1 MNRFFF
7 HFTFVVLSGCAIAT
21 HAQSNSSSQ
30 INFHYYEKAN
40 DNQVASVVEL
50 TCASLALYMDRNLEV
65 VENNLQWSKSDKLVI
80 KDLNNLVISSFK
92 FYRYKQLTPFKSFS
106 KEVTDQVEKIST
118 LDFRESTEFDS
129 KWTEE
134 EIIRRRYIFFKK
146 EIDYLLLLMQTELGV
161 FSSQN
166 LLTLQ
171 GVNHV
176 AIDSAAYTYDPNA
189 FLEPSEIQLSDATL
203 QLLGQADASQLNP
216 SESSGEDSFEELRK
230 MMLDNNSKL
239 ARLEDQM
246 NAMRIDQLEWMDQQN
261 KERDQMLQS
270 QINDLKE
277 MVIELVRGSGD
288 ASLAAVELNAGDVTI
303 KNYSPV
309 ANMPDYI
316 DVYFEKGS
324 TKLNV
329 ETQLVLSEVVDLVL
343 RMPQASVLITGMA
356 DKTGDET
363 KNLILSQE
371 RASQVK
377 KFFIQSGLSSDRFVI
392 RYTGSSKS
400 SAASTADRKVRLE
413 FVNQ

>member
-1 MNRFFF
+1 MKKAFFQLCLI
-7 HFTFVVLSGCAIAT
+7 VSSGFALAT
-21 HAQSNSSSQ
+21 NAQTTPSSQ
-30 INFHYYEKAN
+30 LSFHYYEMAKN
-40 DNQVASVVEL
+40 DQVASVVEL
-50 TCASLALYMDRNLEV
+50 TCASLALYIDRNLEV
-65 VENNLQWSKSDKLVI
+65 IENKTKWSKSEKQIL
-80 KDLNNLVISSFK
+80 KDLNGLVESSFK
-92 FYRYKQLTPFKSFS
+92 FYRYKQLKPFKSFS
-106 KEVTDQVEKIST
+106 DDVLIQIEKIST
-118 LDFRESTEFDS
+118 LDFSESTDFDA

-134 EIIRRRYIFFKK
+134 EINRRRYIFFKK
-146 EIDYLLLLMQTELGV
+146 EIDYLFLLLQTELGI

-171 GVNHV
+171 GVDHV
-176 AIDSAAYTYDPNA
+176 SIDSAAYTYDPNA
-189 FLEPSEIQLSDATL
+189 FLEASEIQLSDATL
-203 QLLGQADASQLNP
+203 QLLGQADMSQLSA
-216 SESSGEDSFEELRK
+216 SESFGDDSFEELRK

-239 ARLEDQM
+239 ARLEEQM

-288 ASLAAVELNAGDVTI
+288 ASLAAVESNAGDISI
-303 KNYSPV
+303 KNSSPV

-316 DVYFEKGS
+316 DVYFDKGS
-324 TKLNV
+324 TKLSV
-329 ETQLVLSEVVDLVL
+329 ETQLVLSEVVDLIL

-356 DKTGDET
+356 DKSGDET

-377 KFFIQSGLSSDRFVI
+377 RFFTQSGLKPDRFVI

-400 SAASTADRKVRLE
+400 SEASTTDRKVRLE